1 MKEKYVQK
9 CLGASASPFD
19 IVLVKT
25 AYTRCEN
32 WLIQLREYLDDNL
45 KWAVERLRRNI
56 PGVKCTMPE
65 GSYIIWMD
73 FEKCGMSEEDVRSR
87 IIDKANVMLS
97 RGIKAAPG
105 KGNYS
110 YRICAGVS
118 RSVLEKAVN
127 RIIEAF

>member
-1 MKEKYVQK
+1 
-9 CLGASASPFD
+9 
-19 IVLVKT
+19 
-25 AYTRCEN
+25 
-32 WLIQLREYLDDNL
+32 
-45 KWAVERLRRNI
+45 
-56 PGVKCTMPE
+56 
-65 GSYIIWMD
+65 
-73 FEKCGMSEEDVRSR
+73 MSEEEVRSR

-127 RIIEAF
+127 RIIEVFQK